1 MNHLQFFRVC
11 LAGWINRKQ
20 QNVIEYLQEE
30 VKVLKEQLGK
40 KPRLPATSIVS
51 LPWRRCSPASPPW
64 PARPEAIELF
74 QVLKPVGAF
83 ESCRFADWQNQAVTI
98 RGARSASAIYSRPY
112 ESWLVL
118 GNLNESAQ
126 EVGVVLHPDKLP
138 YLFRQR

>member
-1 MNHLQFFRVC
+1 MRASLVPTAVRFERCGKPTGSN
-11 LAGWINRKQ
+11 GP
-20 QNVIEYLQEE
+20 
-30 VKVLKEQLGK
+30 LK
-40 KPRLPATSIVS
+40 A
-51 LPWRRCSPASPPW
+51 
-64 PARPEAIELF
+64 
-74 QVLKPVGAF
+74 GAF